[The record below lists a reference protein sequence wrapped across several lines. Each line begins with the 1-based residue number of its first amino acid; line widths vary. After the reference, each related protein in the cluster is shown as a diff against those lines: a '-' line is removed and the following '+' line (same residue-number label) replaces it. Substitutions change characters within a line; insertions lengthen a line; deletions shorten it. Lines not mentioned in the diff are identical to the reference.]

1 MKKIVLFIVFLS
13 FIFGLAACN
22 KEVDFNLESP
32 ANLKITNGVLSW
44 DSVEEADHYLV
55 FIDQTEVKVSL
66 LTYDLKKQSLAV
78 GSYTVSVVAVKDD
91 KLSLPSNVLTYV
103 VIDPAAEVVEVP
115 KNVKIVAGVVS
126 WDAVVGATSY
136 LVHVGTMNFTVTTTT
151 VDLKTKSIPEGTHA
165 VYVNT
170 VKGSKSSANSQ
181 NVSYVVETSIQQN
194 DIREAVL
201 KLMNPTYVQGLG
213 QGDFSDSYEYNAYL
227 NAVDMVDAYA
237 AFSMSAGMSK
247 TNAISFVTDL
257 MEMTTSMPQEMTLD
271 AMMTQLDIFNEYD
284 MDAADLANML
294 YELLLVGL
302 DVNVRDLENE
312 ILYIEEEI
320 EDRQAILDDIILD
333 ADYIAEFN
341 YVKSFATP
349 SQYEAVE
356 MLFAGEYYSL
366 TNSIYQITQDVLYG
380 FGFIDPNDYGYES
393 MDVPGYVS
401 DLLSVFTAMNQVAA
415 GRDFLNNIYL
425 VMGDVSQATDY
436 RSWIKEDTFRIAE
449 SEEEIVMAEALKQS
463 FVDNRE
469 DVIGSLQVVLEFV
482 FTLKD
487 SMPQN
492 VIDLLDEAMTGET
505 LTMIEMMLI
514 KNELALLL
522 RTALPEASDF
532 ELVYKTVFVLGGTFA
547 DTDLTLYMNYATK
560 LGQAHYLTADL
571 FLTIIEDVNLL
582 LVTNAIAILD
592 DAKDDMGY
600 YDFENNPEVMIDFAL
615 YVIDYLETFASEN
628 QGKVD
633 ALKNLI
639 TDDDLESIYVMVID
653 LAIDEITN
661 DEYMDTDEKAIA
673 LELLEGLKLNFDA
686 YKAVYDK
693 FGEKASD
700 VLRYVIDSEARIFK
714 TLINM
719 SMTPNNEM
727 NLLFTNIALL
737 IEDIHMIDNQL
748 FSSITTVEL
757 DILLNAA
764 KLPLKAALKSEDPS
778 IDFDA
783 LYTALTPKIKTVLL
797 NVVSLQA
804 SFMVQAD
811 ALDLAAIVTNENLSA
826 YNIGVFIAI
835 IEALDKTLTTANK
848 TLIID
853 TINLVFDDIFGNVT
867 VRGLMGATA
876 QEVNDTQADVL
887 EEFNTLS
894 AEIKALALLDENNLA
909 ENDPERIINLMIDLG
924 LYFDFPEDLTE
935 KFITASPLTLDQTK
949 NVSYIENNLYFTY
962 TALESGAYM
971 FSSTSTTDPFVN
983 VYNLYGDMIDY
994 ADDSY
999 SGNDFELMFYLMQGE
1014 TYYFEVA
1021 AYDSNVSFD
1030 ILLEKITSK

>member
-1 MKKIVLFIVFLS
+1 M
-13 FIFGLAACN
+13 
-22 KEVDFNLESP
+22 
-32 ANLKITNGVLSW
+32 
-44 DSVEEADHYLV
+44 
-55 FIDQTEVKVSL
+55 
-66 LTYDLKKQSLAV
+66 
-78 GSYTVSVVAVKDD
+78 
-91 KLSLPSNVLTYV
+91 
-103 VIDPAAEVVEVP
+103 
-115 KNVKIVAGVVS
+115 
-126 WDAVVGATSY
+126 
-136 LVHVGTMNFTVTTTT
+136 
-151 VDLKTKSIPEGTHA
+151 
-165 VYVNT
+165 
-170 VKGSKSSANSQ
+170 
-181 NVSYVVETSIQQN
+181 
-194 DIREAVL
+194 
-201 KLMNPTYVQGLG
+201 
-213 QGDFSDSYEYNAYL
+213 
-227 NAVDMVDAYA
+227 
-237 AFSMSAGMSK
+237 
-247 TNAISFVTDL
+247 
-257 MEMTTSMPQEMTLD
+257 
-271 AMMTQLDIFNEYD
+271 
-284 MDAADLANML
+284 
-294 YELLLVGL
+294 
-302 DVNVRDLENE
+302 
-312 ILYIEEEI
+312 
-320 EDRQAILDDIILD
+320 
-333 ADYIAEFN
+333 
-341 YVKSFATP
+341 
-349 SQYEAVE
+349 
-356 MLFAGEYYSL
+356 
-366 TNSIYQITQDVLYG
+366 
-380 FGFIDPNDYGYES
+380 
-393 MDVPGYVS
+393 
-401 DLLSVFTAMNQVAA
+401 
-415 GRDFLNNIYL
+415 
-425 VMGDVSQATDY
+425 
-436 RSWIKEDTFRIAE
+436 
-449 SEEEIVMAEALKQS
+449 
-463 FVDNRE
+463 
-469 DVIGSLQVVLEFV
+469 
-482 FTLKD
+482 
-487 SMPQN
+487 
-492 VIDLLDEAMTGET
+492 
-505 LTMIEMMLI
+505 
-514 KNELALLL
+514 
-522 RTALPEASDF
+522 
-532 ELVYKTVFVLGGTFA
+532 
-547 DTDLTLYMNYATK
+547 
-560 LGQAHYLTADL
+560 
-571 FLTIIEDVNLL
+571 
-582 LVTNAIAILD
+582 
-592 DAKDDMGY
+592 
-600 YDFENNPEVMIDFAL
+600 
-615 YVIDYLETFASEN
+615 IDYLETFASEN

-949 NVSYIENNLYFTY
+949 
-962 TALESGAYM
+962 
-971 FSSTSTTDPFVN
+971 
-983 VYNLYGDMIDY
+983 
-994 ADDSY
+994 
-999 SGNDFELMFYLMQGE
+999 
-1014 TYYFEVA
+1014 
-1021 AYDSNVSFD
+1021 
-1030 ILLEKITSK
+1030 KC